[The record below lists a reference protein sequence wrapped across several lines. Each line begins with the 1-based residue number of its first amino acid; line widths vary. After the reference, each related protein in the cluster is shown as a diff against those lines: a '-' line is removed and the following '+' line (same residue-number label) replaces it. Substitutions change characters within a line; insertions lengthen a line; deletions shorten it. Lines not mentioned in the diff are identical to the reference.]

1 MMAVVGDAA
10 RAHVCPQKSDLII
23 DSGRVA
29 MPLHDVCGASGA
41 VGGTAIVGMRQRR
54 RAAAGVF
61 ISCTRATSKVIS
73 DLGMPSWV
81 QNRKLLCSEL
91 QLSVN
96 RKPPIIGLLSTLCA
110 RDVWP
115 FDRIWLQA
123 WIRHPTLRKE
133 RGLHGKHPRI
143 QRYLRRAARSQLQSQ
158 DKIQNLK

>member
-1 MMAVVGDAA
+1 
-10 RAHVCPQKSDLII
+10 
-23 DSGRVA
+23 
-29 MPLHDVCGASGA
+29 MPLHNGCGASGA

-54 RAAAGVF
+54 RGCLLAVP
-61 ISCTRATSKVIS
+61 TQPVKKVIS
-73 DLGMPSWV
+73 DLGMSSWV

-133 RGLHGKHPRI
+133 RGLHGKHPGI
-143 QRYLRRAARSQLQSQ
+143 QRYLRRAARAQLQSQ
-158 DKIQNLK
+158 YKIQILK